1 MINTREI
8 AVEYR
13 LTHWAGVM
21 RERSE
26 SGMSIRSYC
35 KSIGIHENVYH
46 YWQRKLREAACTEL
60 LAPAEK
66 GSEDAAVPKGWA
78 VCAPVQG
85 TSSSS
90 GGEISIEIGKSR
102 VTAKTETNVE
112 LLKKVCRVLSELC

>member
-1 MINTREI
+1 MISTREI

-21 RERSE
+21 RERNE

-60 LAPAEK
+60 LPSAVK

-78 VCAPVQG
+78 ICAPGQG
-85 TSSSS
+85 MSSPSD
-90 GGEISIEIGKSR
+90 GEISIEIGKSR
-102 VTAKTETNVE
+102 VTAKTGTDFE
-112 LLKKVCRVLSELC
+112 LLGKVCRVLTELC